1 MAILEAVSVADNYII
16 VCGAGPDTYLVE
28 VSCHYSV
35 YSQGGTVTKLMLHLV
50 LYFFSVVCLKVIAQ
64 FVF

>member
-1 MAILEAVSVADNYII
+1 M
-16 VCGAGPDTYLVE
+16 YLVE

-35 YSQGGTVTKLMLHLV
+35 YSQGGTVTKLMLHVVVDFYL
-50 LYFFSVVCLKVIAQ
+50 FFFVVCLEVIAQ